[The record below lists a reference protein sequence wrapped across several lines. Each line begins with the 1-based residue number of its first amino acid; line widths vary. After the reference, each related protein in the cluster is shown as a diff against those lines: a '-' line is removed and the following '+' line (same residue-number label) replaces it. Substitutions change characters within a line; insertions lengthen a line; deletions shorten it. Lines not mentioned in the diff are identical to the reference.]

1 MQMDGISLNHD
12 NPKLTFVYP
21 TFIRVGMIANGPF
34 LPDIGWQVSQ
44 FPMKMMFYVSV
55 GLMLNSK
62 RPYSYDIDLLFDGKS
77 LTPEDAPV
85 MESRFI
91 NTAVSNRD
99 DFVAISTNLLENVV
113 MPEGGLYTIK
123 ARLFA
128 GKANSSE
135 KELIHECLGYFTLAE
150 DWMNNEIKQTD

>member
-1 MQMDGISLNHD
+1 MNHD
-12 NPKLTFVYP
+12 HPKLTFVYP
-21 TFIRVGMIANGPF
+21 TFIRVGMSAIGPF
-34 LPDIGWQVSQ
+34 PPDIGWQVSQ
-44 FPMKMMFYVSV
+44 FPAKMMFYVSV

-62 RPYSYDIDLLFDGKS
+62 RPYSYDIDVLYDGKS
-77 LTPEDAPV
+77 LTPEDAPAI
-85 MESRFI
+85 ESRFI

-99 DFVAISTNLLENVV
+99 DFVAISTNLLEDVV

-135 KELIHECLGYFTLAE
+135 KELIDEGLGYFTLAE
-150 DWMNNEIKQTD
+150 DWMNNEMKKTD